1 MKSCFITS
9 LVAVLQQP
17 QESPCASSCNFR
29 GKSRRIL
36 MEELLLSLEGGMPTR
51 CFYGFA
57 VRAAKRQWRLP
68 TDKQCG
74 ILLLKRW
81 SASRAVA
88 GLPKNAVFFSRSQ
101 SIQSIFQTRAT
112 TTLSFLSSF
121 RPLLSCF
128 SSFFLAPLDYL
139 KLNYDL
145 PSCLSSSS
153 SSRAKRL
160 KPRLEKLETA
170 FRLLWRPWW
179 KKKTINFYEL

>member
-1 MKSCFITS
+1 MNVAKSCFITS
-9 LVAVLQQP
+9 SVAVLQQP
-17 QESPCASSCNFR
+17 QESPCASCNFR

-88 GLPKNAVFFSRSQ
+88 GCLLLYRKMQFSSLDRNQYKVYSKLEQLLLSLSLVSSFRPSFLLFIFFSRS
-101 SIQSIFQTRAT
+101 SG
-112 TTLSFLSSF
+112 LSQVELWPAFM
-121 RPLLSCF
+121 PLLFVFKQS
-128 SSFFLAPLDYL
+128 
-139 KLNYDL
+139 
-145 PSCLSSSS
+145 
-153 SSRAKRL
+153 
-160 KPRLEKLETA
+160 
-170 FRLLWRPWW
+170 
-179 KKKTINFYEL
+179 